1 MAKKGQA
8 EFLRWFGPLLDA
20 LRDLGDSGRPREV
33 SARIARNLDLSD
45 EVLDETL
52 KSGGSKFHNQVA
64 WARQY
69 LVWEGLLDSSRHGTW
84 TLTEKGRTAHLD
96 DGDAR
101 EIFLKW
107 VAIHAAN
114 RKQKQED
121 SSEDETTVS
130 IPAQPANQEDGVLDL
145 LSTLRTLSPR
155 GFEKVCREL
164 LRESGFENV
173 EVTGGSADGG
183 IDGYGTLE
191 INPFVSFRVL
201 FQCKR
206 YAKGNLV
213 SRAQVGDFRNTMI
226 GRAEKGIIITTSGFS
241 NAAIQEA
248 SREGAPQVE
257 LVDGDKLVDMFER
270 VELGVTKRTVYD
282 VDPAYFEKFMD

>member
-1 MAKKGQA
+1 M
-8 EFLRWFGPLLDA
+8 
-20 LRDLGDSGRPREV
+20 
-33 SARIARNLDLSD
+33 
-45 EVLDETL
+45 
-52 KSGGSKFHNQVA
+52 
-64 WARQY
+64 
-69 LVWEGLLDSSRHGTW
+69 LDSSRHGTW
-84 TLTEKGRTAHLD
+84 TLTDKGRAAHPNEN
-96 DGDAR
+96 DAR
-101 EIFLKW
+101 DIFLKW

-114 RKQKQED
+114 RKQKQETVA
-121 SSEDETTVS
+121 EDEAPVTTVV
-130 IPAQPANQEDGVLDL
+130 QPEYQEEATLDL
-145 LSTLRTLSPR
+145 LSTLRAVSPR

-248 SREGAPQVE
+248 NREGAPQVE
-257 LVDGDKLVDMFER
+257 LVDGDKLVDMFHR

-282 VDPAYFEKFMD
+282 VDPAYFERFMD

>member
-1 MAKKGQA
+1 MLPAGT
-8 EFLRWFGPLLDA
+8 
-20 LRDLGDSGRPREV
+20 
-33 SARIARNLDLSD
+33 ISD
-45 EVLDETL
+45 DPE
-52 KSGGSKFHNQVA
+52 
-64 WARQY
+64 
-69 LVWEGLLDSSRHGTW
+69 
-84 TLTEKGRTAHLD
+84 D
-96 DGDAR
+96 D
-101 EIFLKW
+101 
-107 VAIHAAN
+107 
-114 RKQKQED
+114 QK
-121 SSEDETTVS
+121 
-130 IPAQPANQEDGVLDL
+130 LDL
-145 LSTLRTLSPR
+145 LSTLRSISPT

-213 SRAQVGDFRNTMI
+213 SRAQVGDFRNTML
-226 GRAEKGIIITTSGFS
+226 GRAEKGIILTTSGFS

-257 LVDGDKLVDMFER
+257 LVDGDKLVEMFQR
-270 VELGVTKRTVYD
+270 VELGVFKRTVYD
-282 VDPAYFEKFMD
+282 VDPAYFEKFKD

>member
-1 MAKKGQA
+1 M
-8 EFLRWFGPLLDA
+8 
-20 LRDLGDSGRPREV
+20 
-33 SARIARNLDLSD
+33 
-45 EVLDETL
+45 
-52 KSGGSKFHNQVA
+52 
-64 WARQY
+64 
-69 LVWEGLLDSSRHGTW
+69 
-84 TLTEKGRTAHLD
+84 
-96 DGDAR
+96 
-101 EIFLKW
+101 
-107 VAIHAAN
+107 AIHAAN
-114 RKQKQED
+114 KKGKQDSPADEAPSTAVVQPED
-121 SSEDETTVS
+121 QGKDEST
-130 IPAQPANQEDGVLDL
+130 LDL
-145 LSTLRTLSPR
+145 LSTLRAVSPR

-191 INPFVSFRVL
+191 INPFVSFRVI

-257 LVDGDKLVDMFER
+257 LVDGDKLVEMFQR
-270 VELGVTKRTVYD
+270 VQLGLTKRTVYD

>member
-1 MAKKGQA
+1 M
-8 EFLRWFGPLLDA
+8 
-20 LRDLGDSGRPREV
+20 
-33 SARIARNLDLSD
+33 SARISKNLNLPD
-45 EVLDETL
+45 ELLDQTL

-69 LVWEGLLDSSRHGTW
+69 LVWEGLLDSSKHGTW
-84 TLTEKGRTAHLD
+84 TLTEKGRNAHL
-96 DGDAR
+96 GDKEAR
-101 EIFLKW
+101 DIFLKW
-107 VAIHAAN
+107 VSIHAEN
-114 RKQKQED
+114 RKQKRGAQETEEEVLPTGAISD
-121 SSEDETTVS
+121 DPEED
-130 IPAQPANQEDGVLDL
+130 QKLDL
-145 LSTLRTLSPR
+145 LSTLRSISPT

-213 SRAQVGDFRNTMI
+213 SRSQVGDFRNTML
-226 GRAEKGIIITTSGFS
+226 GRAEKGIILTTSGFS

-257 LVDGDKLVDMFER
+257 LVDGDKLVEMFQR
-270 VELGVTKRTVYD
+270 VELGVVKRTVYD
-282 VDPAYFEKFMD
+282 VDPAYFEKFKV